1 MILVVGSNH
10 DDVLFFESSLKDA
23 HEESFLGRYHI
34 LIGSIGSTEVGVIQ
48 DIYTSFVSST
58 ILMYLANKYVISSVI
73 NVGRASLIKGTLN
86 IGDVLISEQTMFL
99 DVDQISRDNNVLLG
113 QIPSFPR
120 LFSSSFEM
128 INTASKSLDVVFD
141 GHYDKGLIL
150 SSSFFRQ
157 NKEDIKNLEDD
168 SYLSSLTNNIV
179 LDGEY
184 AGLALSSYLLD
195 IPCISIKVIEAR
207 VGEYTSLNNYL
218 SVLDKYTS
226 LGKAIIYFI
235 AEISRTD
242 VKRM

>member
-1 MILVVGSNH
+1 
-10 DDVLFFESSLKDA
+10 
-23 HEESFLGRYHI
+23 
-34 LIGSIGSTEVGVIQ
+34 
-48 DIYTSFVSST
+48 
-58 ILMYLANKYVISSVI
+58 
-73 NVGRASLIKGTLN
+73 
-86 IGDVLISEQTMFL
+86 
-99 DVDQISRDNNVLLG
+99 
-113 QIPSFPR
+113 
-120 LFSSSFEM
+120 M

-207 VGEYTSLNNYL
+207 VGEYTSLDNYL